1 MTLPLSPHHLD
12 ALHNSAISDDVIAA
26 RGYRTITEAQDL
38 ESFGFTLAQRRAP
51 GLLLPLYG
59 TDGRNGHYVYRPD
72 NPRVIEDK
80 RKPKNPDGTYHCDVI
95 KYETP
100 KGDSMRIDC
109 PPACRAEIGNPE
121 VCLWITEGQ
130 KKADALASQGECA
143 IALLGVWNFKGKN
156 EFGGTTFLAD
166 FDYIALDNRDVRI
179 VFDSDMSRNPNVRA
193 AMERLREHLQRKKAR
208 VSAVYLPPAP
218 DGSKQGVDDFL
229 AAGHSIQDLEN
240 LLEAPRAQ
248 PQAAAPVFEL
258 LEDEPLAM
266 RRPLALIDGRGYAAT
281 WVNVK
286 VTLTESVNK
295 RGEIVKH
302 NPPLV
307 QTEKR
312 LMIVR
317 DDGRIFGDG
326 GDAPLSELGF
336 STRLDEIPPAEKTWS
351 TRGIKRFSAG
361 ERPKP
366 ADVFTR
372 VVETIDRFID
382 FDRSLAEQKTMAEL
396 CACYV
401 MVTYMLDAFTVIGYL
416 YPNGD
421 RGSGKTQLL
430 QVICEMAYLGQVI
443 LAGGSYATLRDMA
456 DYGAT
461 LAFDDAEGLSDPKR
475 TDPDKRN
482 LLLAGNRRGNTVSVK
497 EEINGKWQTR
507 HVNTFCPRLFSATR
521 FPDSI
526 LASRTIIIPLIRTP
540 DRYRANADPLDFAL
554 WKHDRR
560 VLVDD
565 LWSLACSNLP
575 ALVTYET
582 RVNQR
587 AELTGRNLEPWRAVL
602 AVALWLENEGVG
614 GLWQRIE
621 TLSRAYQ
628 SERATLEA
636 TDITALVVQALSKCL
651 GDKDSDVISTKD
663 VTAAAKQIAEDDELD
678 IDDDRINSKRI
689 GRIIAKMRL
698 ESNKNRKKA
707 RGWIVSRQVIERW
720 GASYGVE
727 IDTGGANI
735 NVGNVT
741 NVGNVGASAQIGD
754 VSDVTDVTDI
764 NIETL
769 ETKKT
774 SISRAEWLAH
784 ASKWLE
790 NNANHPQFA
799 ERKAEYDR
807 IAAQTSRP

>member
-1 MTLPLSPHHLD
+1 MNESQFDYITTTQDPPLAAQHLD
-12 ALHNSAISDDVIAA
+12 ALHHSAISDDVIAA
-26 RGYRTITEAQDL
+26 RGYRTIAESQELEAY
-38 ESFGFTLAQRRAP
+38 GFAPAQRRAP
-51 GLLLPLYG
+51 GLLLPLHAP
-59 TDGRNGHYVYRPD
+59 DGSNGHYVFRPD

-80 RKPKNPDGTYHCDVI
+80 RKPKNHDGTYHCDVI
-95 KYETP
+95 KYEIP

-109 PPACRAEIGNPE
+109 PPPCRAQLGNPK
-121 VCLWITEGQ
+121 VRLWITEGQ

-156 EFGGTTFLAD
+156 ELGGTTFLAD

-193 AMERLREHLQRKKAR
+193 AMERLREHLQRKKAH
-208 VSAVYLPPAP
+208 VSAVYLPPAS

-229 AAGHSIQDLEN
+229 AAGHSIQDLDN

-248 PQAAAPVFEL
+248 PQAATPVFEL

-266 RRPLALIDGRGYAAT
+266 RRPLALVDGRGYAAT

-326 GDAPLSELGF
+326 GDAPLSEIGF
-336 STRLDEIPPAEKTWS
+336 STRLEEIPSAEKVWS
-351 TRGIKRFSAG
+351 TRGIKRFRAG
-361 ERPKP
+361 ERP
-366 ADVFTR
+366 AADDVFTR
-372 VVETIDRFID
+372 VRETIDRFID
-382 FDRSLAEQKTMAEL
+382 FDRSLAEQRTMAEL

-401 MVTYMLDAFTVIGYL
+401 LATYFLDAFTVIGYL

-430 QVICEMAYLGQVI
+430 QVICEMSYLGQVI
-443 LAGGSYATLRDMA
+443 LAGGSYATLRDLA

-497 EEINGKWQTR
+497 EEIGGKWQTR

-521 FPDSI
+521 FPDPI

-540 DRYRANADPLDFAL
+540 DRYRANADPLDFGL

-560 VLVDD
+560 ALVDD
-565 LWSLACSNLP
+565 LFALACENLP
-575 ALVTYET
+575 TLAAYEA
-582 RVNQR
+582 RVNEK
-587 AELTGRNLEPWRAVL
+587 AELTGRNLEPWRAIL
-602 AVALWLENEGVG
+602 AVALWLEDEGVT

-621 TLSRAYQ
+621 ALSHAYQ
-628 SERATLEA
+628 SERSTLEA
-636 TDITALVVQALSKCL
+636 TDMTALTARALAKCL

-663 VTAAAKQIAEDDELD
+663 ITAAAKQIAEDDELD
-678 IDDDRINSKRI
+678 IDAEYITSKRI
-689 GRIIAKMRL
+689 GRILAKMRFKKD
-698 ESNKNRKKA
+698 KNTSKRA
-707 RGWIVSRQVIERW
+707 WVIELKDIDRW
-720 GASYGVE
+720 STSYGIVQKTSV
-727 IDTGGANI
+727 DP
-735 NVGNVT
+735 
-741 NVGNVGASAQIGD
+741 
-754 VSDVTDVTDI
+754 TDV
-764 NIETL
+764 NACNACNALML
-769 ETKKT
+769 ETDVPSVSSVSSVS
-774 SISRAEWLAH
+774 SIKSETP
-784 ASKWLE
+784 E
-790 NNANHPQFA
+790 I
-799 ERKAEYDR
+799 EYEV
-807 IAAQTSRP
+807 IEL

>member
-1 MTLPLSPHHLD
+1 MTNLSPHHID
-12 ALHNSAISDDVIAA
+12 ALRASAISDEIITA
-26 RGYRTITEAQDL
+26 RGYRTITDAHELEALHFAPQ
-38 ESFGFTLAQRRAP
+38 QRRAP
-51 GLLLPLYG
+51 GLLLPLHAP
-59 TDGRNGHYVYRPD
+59 DGSNGRYVYRPD
-72 NPRVIEDK
+72 NPRVIEDR
-80 RKPKNPDGTYHCDVI
+80 RKKNPDGTYHNDVL
-95 KYETP
+95 KYEIP
-100 KGDSMRIDC
+100 RGDSVRIDC
-109 PPACRAEIGNPE
+109 PPPCRAQLDNPH
-121 VCLWITEGQ
+121 VRLWVTEGQ
-130 KKADALASQGECA
+130 KKADALASAGECA

-156 EFGGTTFLAD
+156 EFGGTTLLAD
-166 FDYIALDNRDVRI
+166 LDYIAFDNRDVRI
-179 VFDSDMSRNPNVRA
+179 VFDSDMSRNQHVRA
-193 AMERLREHLQRKKAR
+193 AMERLREHLQRKKAH
-208 VSAVYLPPAP
+208 VTAVYLPPAP

-229 AAGHSIQDLEN
+229 ARGHSIAELDALT
-240 LLEAPRAQ
+240 EAPRAQ
-248 PQAAAPVFEL
+248 PTAAAPVFEL

-266 RRPLALIDGRGYAAT
+266 RRPLALVNGRGYAAT

-302 NPPLV
+302 NPPHI

-351 TRGIKRFSAG
+351 TRGIKAFRTG
-361 ERPKP
+361 HRP
-366 ADVFTR
+366 AAVDVFGR

-401 MVTYMLDAFTVIGYL
+401 MATYMLDAFTVIGYL

-430 QVICEMAYLGQVI
+430 QVICELAYLGQVI
-443 LAGGSYATLRDMA
+443 LAGGSYATLRDLA

-497 EEINGKWQTR
+497 EDVGGKWQTR

-521 FPDSI
+521 FPDPI

-540 DRYRANADPLDFAL
+540 DRYRANADPLDYAL
-554 WKHDRR
+554 WQHDRR
-560 VLVDD
+560 ALVDD
-565 LWSLACSNLP
+565 LWALACSNLP
-575 ALVTYET
+575 ALTTYET
-582 RVNQR
+582 RVNAR

-602 AVALWLENEGVG
+602 AVALWLDDEGVG
-614 GLWQRIE
+614 GLYQRIE
-621 TLSRAYQ
+621 ALSRAYQ

-636 TDITALVVQALSKCL
+636 VDLTALVVQAMSKCL

-663 VTAAAKQIAEDDELD
+663 ITAAAKEIAETDEMD
-678 IDDDRINSKRI
+678 IDDDRINSKRV

-698 ESNKNRKKA
+698 ESNKNRAKA
-707 RGWIVSRQVIERW
+707 RGWIVTKAVIARW

-727 IDTGGANI
+727 IDTGGVNT
-735 NVGNVT
+735 NVINVT
-741 NVGNVGASAQIGD
+741 NVTNVTAPDQVSDISD
-754 VSDVTDVTDI
+754 VSDVSDI
-764 NIETL
+764 KKETPQ
-769 ETKKT
+769 TKKPP
-774 SISRAEWLAH
+774 ISRAAWLAQ
-784 ASKWLE
+784 AAKWLE

-807 IAAQTSRP
+807 IAAQTSQT